1 MAFTSNASD
10 GKEKKVGGSK
20 WVTNLPQFV
29 SLVLVSGI
37 VEIPHSMSVPQTGT
51 LVTTFL
57 LPESKQMETEEAAII
72 LAEKF
77 SVSTLNWS

>member
-1 MAFTSNASD
+1 M
-10 GKEKKVGGSK
+10 
-20 WVTNLPQFV
+20 
-29 SLVLVSGI
+29 LVSGI
-37 VEIPHSMSVPQTGT
+37 VEIPHSMAVPQTGT

-77 SVSTLNWS
+77 SVSTLNWF